1 MNVLQTPHRAL
12 VSDLATEEQQV
23 PMQAARRPPSS
34 STVVSY
40 FELVENVTSASSW
53 LNNLQRVIESFSL
66 LALGLGIGF
75 KV

>member
-23 PMQAARRPPSS
+23 PMQAERRPASS
-34 STVVSY
+34 STVVPY

-53 LNNLQRVIESFSL
+53 LNNLQRVIEGFSL
-66 LALGLGIGF
+66 LALGVGIGF
-75 KV
+75 RV